1 LQNIQSLVQQI
12 NQGSG
17 FQIAADDPSLQFQA
31 EGQRLVFSE
40 LLPEVNV
47 EETHSFRIDGM
58 RMNSRIANS
67 STRYSEPAN
76 KDSHEMQSALVEL
89 READIGMTLNQPQ
102 IESLQALLGRNSR
115 DAISRLLNIS
125 SAGLAQPLAMLREK
139 QRAELI
145 CTGSYERVGANS
157 LYEKVEMD
165 SISGQRVT
173 PYSDQSAD
181 FMNDETAPKAPF
193 IDALESQQEWL
204 EGKGYPLSRLLVN
217 RKTAKAIASNDELRQ
232 EYGQMYLNQSDST
245 VPTAD
250 QGVFYAQFLQANA
263 LPPLETIN
271 SGYWDD
277 SGSFHSFIPDGIVLL
292 VGSTPQDLTIS
303 APGTDRSLINGSSNR
318 IGSHYIGIPTGQT
331 EPKVAS
337 DVRTI
342 DTGKNTVIQGQSWA
356 THSPVV
362 MAPEAFSTI
371 DLAA

>member
-31 EGQRLVFSE
+31 SGQRLVFSE
-40 LLPEVNV
+40 LLPETNV
-47 EETHSFRIDGM
+47 DESHSFRIDGM

-67 STRYSEPAN
+67 STRYSEPAT

-89 READIGMTLNQPQ
+89 READIGLTLNQPQ
-102 IESLQALLGRNSR
+102 IESLQALIGRNSR

-145 CTGSYERVGANS
+145 CTGSYERVGANQ
-157 LYEKVEMD
+157 LQETVQMD
-165 SISGQRVT
+165 SISGQRVE
-173 PYSDQSAD
+173 PYASESSN
-181 FMNDETAPKAPF
+181 FMNEETAPKDPF
-193 IDALESQQEWL
+193 INALEEQQEWL
-204 EGKGYPLSRLLVN
+204 EDKGYPLSRLLVN
-217 RKTAKAIASNDELRQ
+217 RKTAKAIASNEELRS
-232 EYGQMYLNQSDST
+232 EYGQMYLNQSDNT

-263 LPPLETIN
+263 LPPLETVK

-277 SGSFHSFIPDGIVLL
+277 SGTFHPFIPDGVVLL

-303 APGTDRSLINGSSNR
+303 APGTDRSLINGGSNR

-331 EPKVAS
+331 EPKVAA

-342 DTGKNTVIQGQSWA
+342 DTGKNVVIQGQSWS

>member
-1 LQNIQSLVQQI
+1 
-12 NQGSG
+12 
-17 FQIAADDPSLQFQA
+17 
-31 EGQRLVFSE
+31 
-40 LLPEVNV
+40 
-47 EETHSFRIDGM
+47 
-58 RMNSRIANS
+58 
-67 STRYSEPAN
+67 
-76 KDSHEMQSALVEL
+76 
-89 READIGMTLNQPQ
+89 
-102 IESLQALLGRNSR
+102 
-115 DAISRLLNIS
+115 
-125 SAGLAQPLAMLREK
+125 
-139 QRAELI
+139 
-145 CTGSYERVGANS
+145 
-157 LYEKVEMD
+157 MD

-204 EGKGYPLSRLLVN
+204 EDKGYPLSRLLVN
-217 RKTAKAIASNDELRQ
+217 RKTAKAIASNDELRS

-277 SGSFHSFIPDGIVLL
+277 SGSFHPFIPDGIVLL

-318 IGSHYIGIPTGQT
+318 IGSHYIGIATGQT
-331 EPKVAS
+331 EPRVAA

-342 DTGKNTVIQGQSWA
+342 DTGKNVVIQGQSWS

>member
-31 EGQRLVFSE
+31 SGQRLVFSE

-47 EETHSFRIDGM
+47 DETHSFRIDGM

-67 STRYSEPAN
+67 STRYSEPAT

-89 READIGMTLNQPQ
+89 READIGLTLNQPQ

-145 CTGSYERVGANS
+145 CTGSYERVGANQ

-193 IDALESQQEWL
+193 IDALEQQQEWL
-204 EGKGYPLSRLLVN
+204 EDKGYPLSRLLVN
-217 RKTAKAIASNDELRQ
+217 RKTAKAIASNDELRS
-232 EYGQMYLNQSDST
+232 EYGQMYLSQSDST

-303 APGTDRSLINGSSNR
+303 APGTDRSLINGGSNR
-318 IGSHYIGIPTGQT
+318 IGSHYIGIATGQT
-331 EPKVAS
+331 EPKVAA

-342 DTGKNTVIQGQSWA
+342 DTGKNTVIQGQSWS